1 MIEYSELEKGIRII
15 INNQP
20 HEITEA
26 SPVFKGRGHS
36 VIQAKLKN
44 LITGDALSKTFH
56 PSDKFEEAKI
66 EKIKAKFVYS
76 HRGKY
81 VFSEKNN
88 PSKRFELTEEQI
100 GNNHKFLKSGQTV
113 DAIIFENEV
122 VNISLPIKD
131 TFKVTMAP
139 PGIKGNRSQSG
150 TKTATIETGVK
161 VDVPLFIETG
171 DVIEINTETE
181 EYTRRVEKK

>member
-66 EKIKAKFVYS
+66 EKILS
-76 HRGKY
+76 
-81 VFSEKNN
+81 FS
-88 PSKRFELTEEQI
+88 
-100 GNNHKFLKSGQTV
+100 
-113 DAIIFENEV
+113 
-122 VNISLPIKD
+122 
-131 TFKVTMAP
+131 AP
-139 PGIKGNRSQSG
+139 
-150 TKTATIETGVK
+150 
-161 VDVPLFIETG
+161 
-171 DVIEINTETE
+171 
-181 EYTRRVEKK
+181 